1 MTKKNYRHLTKAQN
15 IAVGFLLII
24 LLGAFLLMLPISSR
38 SGQWTDPL
46 TALFT
51 ATSASCVTGLVVV
64 DTYTHWSIFGQI
76 CILIMIEI
84 GGLGVITMGTLVAMV
99 FKRNITLK
107 SRNLIQESV
116 NSLKIGGVVRLVR
129 MVIKGT
135 LLLEGLGALF
145 MMVYFIPELGLLR
158 GIYYS
163 IFHSVSAFC
172 NAGFDLMGYQEE
184 YISFVNQVDVP
195 WLNIPLMLLIVIGG
209 IGFLVWEDI
218 LEKKWHFKRYSFH
231 TKLVMTT
238 TLILIFGGAILFYL
252 FEGQRLFA
260 DLSPAGKVYAS
271 LFSAITPR
279 TAGFNTVDLAAL
291 SENSWLLTLIL
302 MFIGGSPGSTAGGI
316 KTTTVAVVLIFMLSN
331 LKQKRGANVFGRCIS
346 DETVKKALTVFML
359 NLTLAITAAML
370 ICGFQDLSMR
380 DVFFEVFSAGAT
392 VGMSTGITRQ
402 LCVASRWVIIFLMY
416 SGRVGSMTFALI
428 FSEGRPEPKIRLP
441 EVDVPIG

>member
-238 TLILIFGGAILFYL
+238 TLLLIFGGAILFYL

-402 LCVASRWVIIFLMY
+402 LCVASRWVIILLMY

>member
-238 TLILIFGGAILFYL
+238 TLLLIFGGAILFYL

-402 LCVASRWVIIFLMY
+402 LCVASRWVIILLMY
-416 SGRVGSMTFALI
+416 SGRLGSMTFALI

>member
-15 IAVGFLLII
+15 IAVSFLLII

-84 GGLGVITMGTLVAMV
+84 GGLGVITMGTLVAMA

-116 NSLKIGGVVRLVR
+116 NSLKIAGVVRLVR

-238 TLILIFGGAILFYL
+238 TLLLIFGGAILFYL

-402 LCVASRWVIIFLMY
+402 LCVASRWVIILLMY
-416 SGRVGSMTFALI
+416 SGRLGSMTFALI

>member
-1 MTKKNYRHLTKAQN
+1 MNKKYHRRLTKAQN
-15 IAVGFLLII
+15 IAISFLLII
-24 LLGAFLLMLPISSR
+24 LAGAFLLMLPISSK

-64 DTYTHWSIFGQI
+64 DTYTHWSLFGQI

-84 GGLGVITMGTLVAMV
+84 GGLGVITMGTLVAMA

-107 SRNLIQESV
+107 SRNLLQESV
-116 NSLKIGGVVRLVR
+116 NSLQIGGVVRLIR

-135 LLLEGLGALF
+135 IFLEAAGALV
-145 MMVYFIPELGLLR
+145 MMAYFIPLLGVGR

-163 IFHSVSAFC
+163 IFHAISAFC

-195 WLNIPLMLLIVIGG
+195 WINIPIMLLIVIGG

-218 LEKKWHFKRYSFH
+218 CEKKWNIRKYNFH
-231 TKLVMTT
+231 TKLVLTT
-238 TLILIFGGAILFYL
+238 TFILIFGGAALFYL
-252 FEGQRLFA
+252 FEHQRLFA
-260 DLSPAGKVYAS
+260 DFSPAGKVFAS
-271 LFSAITPR
+271 FFSAITPR
-279 TAGFNTVDLAAL
+279 TAGFNTVDLTKL
-291 SENSWLLTLIL
+291 SENSWLLTIIL

-316 KTTTVAVVLIFMLSN
+316 KTTTIAVVLIFMISN
-331 LKQKRGANVFGRCIS
+331 LRQKRGANVFGRCIS

-359 NLTLAITAAML
+359 NLTLALTAAMIL
-370 ICGFQDLSMR
+370 CGLQDFSVK

-392 VGMSTGITRQ
+392 VGMTTGITRE
-402 LCVASRWVIIFLMY
+402 LCVAARLVIILLMY
-416 SGRVGSMTFALI
+416 TGRVGSMTFALI
-428 FSEGRPEPKIRLP
+428 FSEGRPEPKIKLP
-441 EVDVPIG
+441 DVDVPIG

>member
-15 IAVGFLLII
+15 IAVSFLLII

-84 GGLGVITMGTLVAMV
+84 GGLGVITMGTLVAMA

-218 LEKKWHFKRYSFH
+218 LEKKWHFKRYSFD
-231 TKLVMTT
+231 TKLVMT
-238 TLILIFGGAILFYL
+238 ILFYL

-316 KTTTVAVVLIFMLSN
+316 KTTTVAVVLLFMLFS
-331 LKQKRGANVFGRCIS
+331 GNVSVAMFFGS
-346 DETVKKALTVFML
+346 VQT
-359 NLTLAITAAML
+359 
-370 ICGFQDLSMR
+370 
-380 DVFFEVFSAGAT
+380 
-392 VGMSTGITRQ
+392 
-402 LCVASRWVIIFLMY
+402 
-416 SGRVGSMTFALI
+416 
-428 FSEGRPEPKIRLP
+428 
-441 EVDVPIG
+441 